1 LRDAFAD
8 KSVLKGL
15 ATLYAGAGAV
25 AMRQATNW
33 ASRQGLTDLFQRRLG
48 LPLVACGVLGGIGS
62 CWNTPLEV
70 KRIRAQSG
78 LGSLG
83 DVWREEGLAGCFR
96 GVTPRAAQAAW
107 QTCFMVVLPTLL
119 F

>member
-1 LRDAFAD
+1 MRCLRDAFAD
-8 KSVLKGL
+8 KSLWRGL

-48 LPLVACGVLGGIGS
+48 LPLLACGVLGGIGS

-78 LGSLG
+78 LPGRSATCG
-83 DVWREEGLAGCFR
+83 GRRAW
-96 GVTPRAAQAAW
+96 RAASGA
-107 QTCFMVVLPTLL
+107 
-119 F
+119 

>member
-1 LRDAFAD
+1 
-8 KSVLKGL
+8 
-15 ATLYAGAGAV
+15 
-25 AMRQATNW
+25 MTNW
-33 ASRQGLTDLFQRRLG
+33 ASRQGLTELCRGPLG
-48 LPLVACGVLGGIGS
+48 LASAGVAGEIAAGVLGGVGS

-83 DVWREEGLAGCFR
+83 DVWREEGLPGCFR